1 MIRVLL
7 VAPDQPGISSISEV
21 RTITALLRVTVLN
34 GTVTAQ
40 DIYSEARHG
49 KYDVLHV
56 ATHSEDHAVHLSG
69 GETLSP
75 EDVAQVARLCGA
87 QLILFN
93 SCRSGLM
100 AAYAVAHDVPA
111 AIYCN
116 VELLDR
122 EAWKLPL
129 SFYSLLAEQDT
140 ALGVLDIA
148 SAFHGA
154 DTGEGLYGM
163 LVRIDQFPAAAK
175 LAVEMAEQRTKLAQI
190 ETALNR
196 MTQLAGMLLIM
207 WLIGGSI
214 LLWHIA
220 ATATPA
226 L

>member
-7 VAPDQPGISSISEV
+7 VAPDQPGVNSIPEV
-21 RTITALLRVTVLN
+21 RTITSLLRVTVLN

-40 DIYSEARHG
+40 DIYGEARRG
-49 KYDVLHV
+49 KYAVLHFV
-56 ATHSEDHAVHLSG
+56 THSEDYAVHLSD

-87 QLILFN
+87 QLIMFN
-93 SCRSGLM
+93 SCRSGVM
-100 AAYAVAHDVPA
+100 AAYAVAHEVPS

-116 VELLDR
+116 VELLER

-129 SFYSLLAEQDT
+129 AFYSLLAEQDT

-154 DTGEGLYGM
+154 DTGEGLYG
-163 LVRIDQFPAAAK
+163 LLIRIDQFPATTK
-175 LAVEMAEQRTKLAQI
+175 LAVEIADQRAKLTQMEQTLG
-190 ETALNR
+190 R
-196 MTQLAGMLLIM
+196 MVQLAGMLLIM

-214 LLWHIA
+214 LLWHVL
-220 ATATPA
+220 ATM
-226 L
+226 